1 MNNIPI
7 FLRPVLVARFQ
18 STWSCSIF
26 PVSFFFTVEY
36 HVFRC
41 ACLTPVNCTPSLY
54 KCSTPEMRWE
64 GAHGFP
70 CSRFCLVAQRSS
82 PRGGGGALGHETKT
96 TAREATHCT
105 GSAQDSIA
113 LKSALRP
120 DWLKGEG
127 ATWNGWLNIKQ
138 PYSPAS
144 IVQAMSFFIFSL
156 SSIFFADMKCLEKTL
171 REAVVQGQ
179 PRTHRAWKK
188 ILIIVEGV
196 YR

>member
-1 MNNIPI
+1 MCMFNTCKLYSLALQVFNTWDAV
-7 FLRPVLVARFQ
+7 RGSANSAVAC
-18 STWSCSIF
+18 SCLL
-26 PVSFFFTVEY
+26 
-36 HVFRC
+36 HC
-41 ACLTPVNCTPSLY
+41 
-54 KCSTPEMRWE
+54 
-64 GAHGFP
+64 FP

-156 SSIFFADMKCLEKTL
+156 SSILFADMKCLEKTL